1 MKRAFNISVLIS
13 SLLLFAA
20 AVSAKET
27 WVRVRTKNFTLVS
40 NAGESKARKVA
51 VELEQFR
58 YALSLLFPKA
68 RIETPVPT
76 TVFLFKSDDSFT
88 PFKPKYKGKIKEN
101 VGGYFV
107 STDDGNY
114 IALAS
119 DARGSLGSTEIIFHE
134 YEHFV
139 VRNNVSGAP
148 LWLNEG
154 LAEFYSTFSPDGE
167 RKASLGTP
175 ISRHIM
181 ALRQSYVQLPLEKLL
196 AVDHKSPYY
205 NESSKAGIFY
215 AKSWALVHYLM
226 LGHDG
231 RRKGQLGQF
240 INGLGTGVPLE
251 ENFRQSFKADY
262 KTIEGELDAY
272 VKKFLFPGLT
282 ITFNEQLDF
291 AKEAQAAPL
300 TEAESQF
307 HLGDLLL
314 HSNRPED
321 AEAYLLKSLELD
333 NSIAAARVS
342 LASVRLTQQ
351 RLPEA
356 ISLLREAVAK
366 DPNDYSGHYH
376 YANALLFNRQHEEA
390 LAEYRSAIRLKPDAP
405 QVYFIFARALESIG
419 RDEEAAEAFTKGLDL
434 NPRNTRMFR
443 SRSYLFLRMGRNA
456 AAASDALM
464 FLRRQGWRDD
474 QSPYMALAAYLGL
487 LRSRQSAP
495 AARLLED
502 VPARLDA
509 SQWPYPVIR
518 FLRREITKEELL
530 KLATDNDKLTE
541 AHAYVGLY
549 LSLSGETD
557 SALPHLRWVGEH
569 GNKNFVEYP
578 LALAEMK
585 RLEAEA
591 GARAQ

>member
-1 MKRAFNISVLIS
+1 MKRAFTTSILI
-13 SLLLFAA
+13 SLLLLFPA

-40 NAGESKARKVA
+40 NAGESRARKVA

-58 YALSLLFPKA
+58 YVISLLLPKA
-68 RIETPVPT
+68 QIETPLPT

-88 PFKPKYKGKIKEN
+88 PFKPKYKGKTKDN

-119 DARGSLGSTEIIFHE
+119 DARGSLNSTEIIFHE

-139 VRNNVSGAP
+139 VRNNLPGAP

-175 ISRHIM
+175 ISRHIF
-181 ALRQSYVQLPLEKLL
+181 ALRQSYVQLPLEKLF
-196 AVDHKSPYY
+196 AVDHKSPFY
-205 NESSKAGIFY
+205 NEGSKAGIFY

-226 LGHDG
+226 HSDGG
-231 RRKGQLGQF
+231 RRKEQFSQF
-240 INGLGTGVPLE
+240 INGLSTGVPLE
-251 ENFRQSFKADY
+251 ENFKQSFHADY
-262 KTIEGELDAY
+262 KTIERELDSY
-272 VKKFLFPGLT
+272 VRKFLFPALT
-282 ITFNEQLDF
+282 VTFTEQLNF

-300 TEAESQF
+300 TEAETQF

-314 HSNRPED
+314 HVNHTDD
-321 AEAYLLKSLELD
+321 AERYLLKSLELD
-333 NSIAAARVS
+333 NNLAAARVS
-342 LASVRLTQQ
+342 LATVRLTQK

-356 ISLLREAVAK
+356 ITLLQEAVAK
-366 DPNDYSGHYH
+366 DPNGYSARYH
-376 YANALLFNRQHEEA
+376 YANALLFSGQREQA
-390 LAEYRSAIRLKPDAP
+390 LEEYRSAIRLKPDAP
-405 QVYFIFARALESIG
+405 RVYYIFARTLESMG
-419 RDEEAAEAFTKGLDL
+419 RDEEAVEAFTQGLKL
-434 NPRNTRMFR
+434 NPRDTQMFR
-443 SRSYLFLRMGRNA
+443 SRGYLYLRMGRNA

-464 FLRRQGWRDD
+464 FLRRQGWRNDHA
-474 QSPYMALAAYLGL
+474 PYMVLAAYIGL
-487 LRSRQSAP
+487 LRSRQPAP

-502 VPARLDA
+502 APARLNT
-509 SQWPYPVIR
+509 SEWPYPVIR
-518 FLRREITKEELL
+518 YLRHEVTEEELL

-541 AHAYVGLY
+541 AHAYLGLY

-557 SALPHLRWVGEH
+557 AALPHLRWVGEH

-578 LALAEMK
+578 LALAELK
-585 RLEAEA
+585 RLEAAA
-591 GARAQ
+591 GVRAQ